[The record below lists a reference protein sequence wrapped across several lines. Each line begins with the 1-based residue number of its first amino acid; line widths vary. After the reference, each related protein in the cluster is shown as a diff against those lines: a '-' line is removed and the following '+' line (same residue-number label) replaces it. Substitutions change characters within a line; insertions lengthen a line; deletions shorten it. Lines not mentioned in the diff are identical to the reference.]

1 VVDKHNVIVAGH
13 TRYKAA
19 QSLGLKEV
27 PVIVA
32 DDLTDDQIK
41 AFRLADNKTGELA
54 TWDEDLLKIEL
65 LGLPD
70 FQMSL
75 FGFDLDEEEEKQ
87 EVEEDDYEV
96 ELPEEPKAKA
106 GDIYRL
112 GGHRLMCGDST
123 NVLDVEILMAGQKA
137 DLVVTDPPYNVNVS
151 NSAGKKIKNDNMKDS
166 EFKTFL
172 LKAFNS
178 MAESMKQGASYYV
191 WYASSETINFYSSLV
206 ENKLKVSQELIWRKT
221 SPNLSRSDYN
231 WTHEP
236 CIYGWKEG
244 AKHYFCEDR
253 KQISVIDDFPKNYST
268 MSKKELIDY
277 IVDTFENG
285 DFGSVIY
292 NRKPTINKDHPTMKP
307 LKLIG
312 LQIKN
317 SSTANQIVLDLFG
330 GSGSTMMASEQLNRK
345 CYMMEYDPAYVD
357 VIIDRWEKLTGRKA
371 VLERRI

>member
-1 VVDKHNVIVAGH
+1 MIVAGH

-32 DDLTDDQIK
+32 DDLTDEQIK
-41 AFRLADNKTGELA
+41 AFRLADNKTGEIA
-54 TWDEDLLKIEL
+54 EWNEEL
-65 LGLPD
+65 LSLELLD
-70 FQMSL
+70 LNLSFDMSL
-75 FGFDLDEEEEKQ
+75 FGFDGNDEEDTQ
-87 EVEEDDYEV
+87 EVEEDDYEI
-96 ELPEEPKAKA
+96 ELPEEPKSKL

-112 GGHRLMCGDST
+112 GDHRLMCGDST
-123 NVLDVEILMAGQKA
+123 SISDIKTLMEGEEA

-151 NSAGKKIKNDNMKDS
+151 NSQGMTIKNDNLSNS

-172 LKAFNS
+172 LKVFNN
-178 MAESMKQGASYYV
+178 MAQIMKQGASYYV
-191 WYASSETINFYSSLV
+191 WYASSETINFYSSIK
-206 ENKLKVSQELIWRKT
+206 ENKLKIAQELIWRKT
-221 SPNLSRSDYN
+221 APNLSRSDYN

-244 AKHYFCEDR
+244 AKHYFCESR
-253 KQISVIDDFPKNYST
+253 KEITVMDDFPKNYSS

-277 IVDTFENG
+277 IVDTFEGG
-285 DFGSVIY
+285 DFGSMIY

-312 LQIKN
+312 LQINN
-317 SSTANQIVLDLFG
+317 SSTAGQVVLDLFG
-330 GSGSTMMASEQLNRK
+330 GSGSTMMASEQLKRR
-345 CYMMEYDPAYVD
+345 CYMMEYDPCYVD